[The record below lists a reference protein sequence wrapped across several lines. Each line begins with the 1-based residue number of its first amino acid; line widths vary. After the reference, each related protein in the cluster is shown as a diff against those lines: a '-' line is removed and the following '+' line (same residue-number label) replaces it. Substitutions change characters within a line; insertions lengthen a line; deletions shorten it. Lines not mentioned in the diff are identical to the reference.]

1 VTGLPEVRP
10 EVVALWLG
18 SDAMAASE
26 AGRLVRRDGAPFT
39 DAELDLARSCTPDER
54 AVVLERA
61 ELRLAEAEAM
71 LADAV
76 ARHKAA
82 KRAKYRD
89 YRRRR
94 GERRGRSGRGLRRRA
109 TGLVR
114 DGHLSP
120 SGNPRPSGR

>member
-1 VTGLPEVRP
+1 MTGLPEVRP

-18 SDAMAASE
+18 SDPMAASE
-26 AGRLVRRDGAPFT
+26 AGRLVHRDGAPFT
-39 DAELDLARSCTPDER
+39 DAELDLAWSFTADER

-71 LADAV
+71 LADAA

-94 GERRGRSGRGLRRRA
+94 GDRRGRIRARPPPAGYRSG
-109 TGLVR
+109 
-114 DGHLSP
+114 P
-120 SGNPRPSGR
+120 